1 MATQAMALTSDRP
14 SLSALF
20 AAKYAVQQNNVFAL
34 LKDTALKSKDAV
46 SDAEVAAFMIV
57 CNQYELNPFIKE
69 IYGFMSKGKMQY
81 VISVDGWATLV
92 NRQASL
98 NGIEF
103 EEHFEQDGKTIKAI
117 TCRIH
122 HKNRALPTV
131 ITEYYSE
138 CYRPPMEG
146 KPGPWQQWPI
156 RMLRHKAMIQCSRI
170 AFGLAGIMDEDE
182 AELMEGGGFGP
193 TLIEGTVRAT
203 PEIEQAMDKLG
214 WNDTK
219 KRMARANFRDNEK
232 GFMEHLAAETGK
244 MGTGSGGSEAP
255 KAQRGPRKAAGA
267 SAAPADGQPATEAQ
281 PEAAA
286 QDSEAAQPATDAQ
299 RTTQKQSQPTDPSL
313 W

>member
-1 MATQAMALTSDRP
+1 MASQELTLTSDRP

-34 LKDTALKSKDAV
+34 LKETALKSKDAV

-69 IYGFMSKGKMQY
+69 IYGFISNGKMQY

-92 NRQASL
+92 NRQSSL

-103 EEHFEQDGKTIKAI
+103 EEHFDGATIKAI

-131 ITEYYSE
+131 VTEYLSE
-138 CYRPPMEG
+138 CKRDTV
-146 KPGPWQQWPI
+146 PWKTWPI

-182 AELMEGGGFGP
+182 AERMEGGGFGP
-193 TLIEGTVRAT
+193 TLIEGTTRAT
-203 PEIEQAMDKLG
+203 PEIEEAMDKLG

-232 GFMEHLAAETGK
+232 GFMEHLAAEIGK
-244 MGTGSGGSEAP
+244 LGSAPPQGDTQP
-255 KAQRGPRKAAGA
+255 KAQRGARKPAATVDA
-267 SAAPADGQPATEAQ
+267 QPATEAQ

-286 QDSEAAQPATDAQ
+286 QQGEAAQEDVDAQ
-299 RTTQKQSQPTDPSL
+299 PTGNAQPVNSNL